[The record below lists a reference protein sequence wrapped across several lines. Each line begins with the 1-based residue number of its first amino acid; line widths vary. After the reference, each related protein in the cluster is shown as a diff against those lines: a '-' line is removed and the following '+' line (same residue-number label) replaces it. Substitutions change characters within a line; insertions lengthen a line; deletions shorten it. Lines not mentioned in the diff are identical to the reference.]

1 MVILVSWKFK
11 NPGERSDWS
20 VDSVAV
26 GKCVIWL
33 AVKTCAEIG
42 YANNLK
48 HDYRK
53 DAFSMTSSLSFTL
66 SLCFLQCKLRGL
78 YIHQVVASFWV
89 TEIREWEI
97 ESKYTRIREAQ
108 RAHAPRVS
116 RIFRVS
122 RNKTVV
128 KRLHMWEQYC
138 GTTSW
143 SEVVRIKLSHKSWKQ
158 AHKLVSPYIYILWR
172 QTEDGCV
179 ISTFK
184 LTYMHTSECINKLT
198 IHTLF
203 AGREGPYWKKLCQRY
218 WVPPEVYDLGRFWKP
233 KPVNNILIFFWE

>member
-1 MVILVSWKFK
+1 MHFRWHPPCRLRYLCVFSSVSF
-11 NPGERSDWS
+11 
-20 VDSVAV
+20 VV
-26 GKCVIWL
+26 
-33 AVKTCAEIG
+33 
-42 YANNLK
+42 
-48 HDYRK
+48 
-53 DAFSMTSSLSFTL
+53 SS
-66 SLCFLQCKLRGL
+66 

-89 TEIREWEI
+89 TERREWEI
-97 ESKYTRIREAQ
+97 ESKYTRTREAQ

-116 RIFRVS
+116 RIFWVS
-122 RNKTVV
+122 RENTVV

-143 SEVVRIKLSHKSWKQ
+143 SEVVWIKLSHKSWKQ

-218 WVPPEVYDLGRFWKP
+218 WGRRPRAVLKT
-233 KPVNNILIFFWE
+233 

>member
-116 RIFRVS
+116 RIFWVS
-122 RNKTVV
+122 RENTVV

-143 SEVVRIKLSHKSWKQ
+143 SEVVWIKLSHKSWKQ

-172 QTEDGCV
+172 QTVANRRRLCNINFQAYVHAHFGV
-179 ISTFK
+179 HK
-184 LTYMHTSECINKLT
+184 QVNNTYAIRRP
-198 IHTLF
+198 
-203 AGREGPYWKKLCQRY
+203 GRSVLEET
-218 WVPPEVYDLGRFWKP
+218 VPEVLSTPRGLRPRAVLKT
-233 KPVNNILIFFWE
+233 